1 MTYYTDFYSGGEV
14 NVQLPPGGGMFQER
28 PTTLRIQ
35 MADVTRQE
43 GDAQPLAGPHQ
54 TLSVSVWFQRL
65 NGFLPVVVFTTNVLG
80 HEIGKPMLENTPVF
94 IRGSDGSTIMENFF
108 IVPNFIVIPDRPR
121 VQSPEDE
128 STERDVMEV
137 DLSLAGGFQQIN
149 LPFSAIP
156 TAGHPCSYMRN
167 FDDLFFKL
175 PSFKI
180 ELRGFAPFK
189 VEDSSMPLPSGWNQ
203 KIEPAGGNARAR
215 LAWVDF
221 KLYSGLQVLGFAQF
235 RFVGTLNTDMK
246 RTATHS

>member
-1 MTYYTDFYSGGEV
+1 MTYYTDFYTGADV
-14 NVQLPPGGGMFQER
+14 HVQLPPGGGMFQER

-65 NGFLPVVVFTTNVLG
+65 NGFLPVATFTTNVLG

-108 IVPNFIVIPDRPR
+108 IIPNFIIMPER
-121 VQSPEDE
+121 PEDE
-128 STERDVMEV
+128 VMNV
-137 DLSLAGGFQQIN
+137 DLNLAGGFQQIN

-180 ELRGFAPFK
+180 ELRGFAPYK

-203 KIEPAGGNARAR
+203 KIEPAVGNARAR

-235 RFVGTLNTDMK
+235 RFVGTLSTDMK